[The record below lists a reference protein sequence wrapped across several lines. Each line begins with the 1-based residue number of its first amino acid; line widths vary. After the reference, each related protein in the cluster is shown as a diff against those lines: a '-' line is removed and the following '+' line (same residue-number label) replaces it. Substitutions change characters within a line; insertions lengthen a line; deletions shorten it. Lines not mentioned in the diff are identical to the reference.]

1 MNGSAKTRQARE
13 KVGAPQLRDN
23 LINRFGF
30 RRDRG
35 GPHLARTMML
45 EELKLLLSFVDDPD
59 AGKSEYLRSI
69 IDDNCLGK
77 RSVRTRK
84 LTARY
89 LLGLYIL
96 DPDITL
102 FRSLRYFWERD
113 AEGQPLLAM
122 TCAIAR
128 DSILKSSEPF
138 IQRFTAGQYVTREA
152 LEEFIDNLETGRFSP
167 ATLKSTAQNINSSW
181 TQSGHLQGRVK
192 KVRSQPK
199 ATPGAVS
206 YALLLGYLSGVR
218 GESLYNTEYAK
229 LLDCSMEQAI
239 ELSTE
244 ASRKGWIVLKRL
256 GSVIEVLFPI
266 LLSDKEMEWV
276 REQS

>member
-1 MNGSAKTRQARE
+1 MG
-13 KVGAPQLRDN
+13 KVGVPLLKN
-23 LINRFGF
+23 KLINRFGF
-30 RRDRG
+30 RHYHG

-45 EELKLLLSFVDDPD
+45 KELRLLLSFVDDFQ
-59 AGKSEYLRSI
+59 AEKTSYLQAI
-69 IDDNCLGK
+69 EEENCLGK
-77 RSVRTRK
+77 RSARTRK
-84 LTARY
+84 LTARH
-89 LLGLYIL
+89 LAGLYVL
-96 DPDITL
+96 DPDIML

-113 AEGQPLLAM
+113 TEGQPLLAVL
-122 TCAIAR
+122 CAIAR
-128 DSILKSSEPF
+128 DSILRSSVPF
-138 IQRFTAGQYVTREA
+138 IQRFTVGQRVTRNA
-152 LEEFIDNLETGRFSP
+152 LEEFVDNLETGRFSP

-199 ATPGAVS
+199 ATPGTVS
-206 YALLLGYLSGVR
+206 YALLLGYLSGAR
-218 GESLYNTEYAK
+218 GESLYSTEYTE

-239 ELSTE
+239 ELSIE

-256 GSVIEVLFPI
+256 GSVIEVLFPN

>member
-1 MNGSAKTRQARE
+1 
-13 KVGAPQLRDN
+13 
-23 LINRFGF
+23 
-30 RRDRG
+30 
-35 GPHLARTMML
+35 ML

-181 TQSGHLQGRVK
+181 TQSGHLKGRVK
-192 KVRSQPK
+192 KIRSQPK
-199 ATPGAVS
+199 ATPGAAS

-239 ELSTE
+239 ELSIE

-256 GSVIEVLFPI
+256 GSVIEVLFPN
-266 LLSDKEMEWV
+266 LLTSEEMEWV

>member
-1 MNGSAKTRQARE
+1 MNGSAKAGQTRK
-13 KVGAPQLRDN
+13 KVGVPLLKKK

-45 EELKLLLSFVDDPD
+45 EELKLLFSFVDDPN
-59 AGKSEYLRSI
+59 AGKSEYLQSI
-69 IDDNCLGK
+69 VDDNCLGK
-77 RSVRTRK
+77 RSDRTRK
-84 LTARY
+84 LTVRH
-89 LLGLYIL
+89 LSGLYVL

-113 AEGQPLLAM
+113 TEGQPLLAM
-122 TCAIAR
+122 ICAIAR
-128 DSILKSSEPF
+128 DSILRSSVPF
-138 IQRFTAGQYVTREA
+138 IQRFTVGQRVTREA

-181 TQSGHLQGRVK
+181 TQSGHLKGRVK
-192 KVRSQPK
+192 KIRSQPK

-218 GESLYNTEYAK
+218 GEALYNTEYAK

-239 ELSTE
+239 ELSIE

-256 GSVIEVLFPI
+256 GSVIEVLFPN
-266 LLSDKEMEWV
+266 LLSQKEMEWV

>member
-1 MNGSAKTRQARE
+1 VERAKE
-13 KVGAPQLRDN
+13 KMGAPQLKDK

-35 GPHLARTMML
+35 GAHLARTMML
-45 EELKLLLSFVDDPD
+45 EELKLLFSFVDDPE
-59 AGKSEYLRSI
+59 AGKPVYLRSI
-69 IDDNCLGK
+69 VDDNCLGK
-77 RSVRTRK
+77 RSDRTRK
-84 LTARY
+84 LTARHISD
-89 LLGLYIL
+89 LYIL

-102 FRSLRYFWERD
+102 FRSLRYFWKRD
-113 AEGQPLLAM
+113 TEGQPLLAM
-122 TCAIAR
+122 ICAIAR
-128 DSILKSSEPF
+128 DSILRSSMPF
-138 IQRFTAGQYVTREA
+138 IQRFSVGQRVTREA

-167 ATLKSTAQNINSSW
+167 ATLKSTAQNVNSSW

-206 YALLLGYLSGVR
+206 YTLLLGYLSGVR
-218 GESLYNTEYAK
+218 GESLYNTEYAT

-239 ELSTE
+239 ELSIE

-256 GSVIEVLFPI
+256 GSVIEVLFPN
-266 LLSDKEMEWV
+266 LLTSEEMEWV

>member
-1 MNGSAKTRQARE
+1 M
-13 KVGAPQLRDN
+13 
-23 LINRFGF
+23 
-30 RRDRG
+30 
-35 GPHLARTMML
+35 
-45 EELKLLLSFVDDPD
+45 
-59 AGKSEYLRSI
+59 
-69 IDDNCLGK
+69 
-77 RSVRTRK
+77 
-84 LTARY
+84 
-89 LLGLYIL
+89 
-96 DPDITL
+96 
-102 FRSLRYFWERD
+102 
-113 AEGQPLLAM
+113 GQ
-122 TCAIAR
+122 R
-128 DSILKSSEPF
+128 
-138 IQRFTAGQYVTREA
+138 VTREA
-152 LEEFIDNLETGRFSP
+152 LEEYIDNLETGRFSP
-167 ATLKSTAQNINSSW
+167 STLKSTAQNINSSW

-192 KVRSQPK
+192 KVRLKPK

>member
-1 MNGSAKTRQARE
+1 MERAKE
-13 KVGAPQLRDN
+13 KVGTSYLKDKH
-23 LINRFGF
+23 LNRFGF

-45 EELKLLLSFVDDPD
+45 EELKLLFSFVDDPE
-59 AGKSEYLRSI
+59 AGKPVYLRSI

-77 RSVRTRK
+77 RSDRTRK
-84 LTARY
+84 LTARH
-89 LLGLYIL
+89 LLDLYIL
-96 DPDITL
+96 DPNITI

-113 AEGQPLLAM
+113 TEGQPLLSM
-122 TCAIAR
+122 ICAIAR
-128 DSILKSSEPF
+128 DSILRSSVPF
-138 IQRFTAGQYVTREA
+138 IQRFTIGQRVTREA

-192 KVRSQPK
+192 KVRSQTK

-206 YALLLGYLSGVR
+206 YALLLGYLSGFR
-218 GESLYNTEYAK
+218 GESLYNSEYAE
-229 LLDCSMEQAI
+229 LLDCSMEDAI
-239 ELSTE
+239 ELSIE

-256 GSVIEVLFPI
+256 GSIIEVLFPN
-266 LLSDKEMEWV
+266 LLTSEEMEWV